1 MLVSWTRGVLR
12 LRMPIVATWLILIV
26 IGLFAAANLN
36 QFLTTSLEVP
46 GSQSEKANVLLAT
59 QFDENTEGTFTV
71 IYKYSNATDAQMLG
85 FKESLANA
93 AKAIPTARIGAQ
105 KALIGTLYTNITTS
119 FSLVDAAPYTNILRA
134 ELIKQGL
141 SGAFVTGPPAIEKDV
156 TPVLARDLKRG
167 QVVAFV
173 IALLLL
179 LLLLGSTWAIFIP
192 LIFATASVSLALGI
206 IYLLAQKFLM
216 VLYIPNIVELIGLG
230 LAIDYSLLM
239 VHRFRRE
246 LTINSDVPL
255 ALAQTMQTA
264 GRTVVISGLT
274 VSVALSTLLLVPIP
288 FVRSLGAAGIVVPL
302 VSIAAALTLQPVLL
316 YLLGKRVFSDGYQG
330 IMGRKDP
337 LQGLWAQLTR
347 WVIPRAKST
356 FALTLIVLLLGASL
370 VLKVEI
376 TPSSLTAIPTNLES
390 GEILNE
396 ITKKVGP
403 GLITPNEIVI
413 DLGAPAAS
421 ISQTTDA
428 ARISL
433 ATTISTMPQVFM
445 VASGKESAYVD
456 PTGQYMRMYVIGKDA
471 IGDSKTRKLV
481 EQVRTAIDKATGFPD
496 GTKLYLGGSPAQGVD
511 LIDAILSTLPWII
524 TLVLL
529 IAFLLLARTLRS
541 ILLPIKAILMDLI
554 SISIAFAALVA
565 VFKFGVA
572 GSLLGT
578 YRLDQIEAWV
588 LIFMFAVLFGLSM
601 DYEIFLVSRMRE
613 SKDSGAT
620 NNEAIIEGI
629 ANTSGVVT
637 GAAIILVGALSG
649 FVFGHFAGLQELGI
663 GLAVGII
670 IDATIIRGLLL
681 PSSMVLLGRWN
692 WWLPKSFATFLHTKA
707 SPLERDEA
715 LAYVR
720 TTS

>member
-1 MLVSWTRGVLR
+1 MLASWTGRVIKHR
-12 LRMPIVATWLILIV
+12 FPILAAWLIV
-26 IGLFAAANLN
+26 IALGLLAATNLN
-36 QFLTTSLEVP
+36 QYLTTSLEVP
-46 GSQSEKANVLLAT
+46 GSQSEKANTLLANH
-59 QFDENTEGTFTV
+59 FDENTEGTFTV
-71 IYKYSNATDAQMLG
+71 IYKYSNATDAQMLSI
-85 FKESLANA
+85 KEGLANT

-156 TPVLARDLKRG
+156 TPVLEQDLRRG
-167 QVVAFV
+167 QVVAAV

-192 LIFATASVSLALGI
+192 LIFATASVSLGLGI
-206 IYLLAQKFLM
+206 IYLLAQKLLM

-246 LTINSDVPL
+246 LTIDSDQSV
-255 ALAQTMQTA
+255 ALQRTMQTA
-264 GRTVVISGLT
+264 GRTVVLSGLT
-274 VSVALSTLLLVPIP
+274 VSIALSTLLLVPVP
-288 FVRSLGAAGIVVPL
+288 FIRSLGVAGVVVPL
-302 VSIAAALTLQPVLL
+302 VSVIAALTVQPALL
-316 YLLGKRVFSDGYQG
+316 SFLGHRVFSDGYQG
-330 IMGRKDP
+330 IMGKKDP
-337 LQGLWAQLTR
+337 LTGLWAGLTR
-347 WVIPRAKST
+347 WVIPRAKFVFST
-356 FALTLIVLLLGASL
+356 SLILLLLAASL
-370 VLKVEI
+370 VFKLEI

-390 GEILNE
+390 GKVISE

-403 GLITPNEIVI
+403 GLITPNEVVI
-413 DLGAPAAS
+413 DFGKPS
-421 ISQTTDA
+421 SVVSPQVDQ
-428 ARISL
+428 ARLAL

-471 IGDSKTRKLV
+471 IGDSKTRTLV
-481 EQVRTAIDKATGFPD
+481 KQVRAAIDKATGFPE
-496 GTKLYLGGSPAQGVD
+496 GTKLYLGGPPAQGVD
-511 LIDAILSTLPWII
+511 LIDAILSALPWII
-524 TLVLL
+524 ALVLL
-529 IAFLLLARTLRS
+529 VAFLLLARTFRS
-541 ILLPIKAILMDLI
+541 ILLPIKAIFMDLI
-554 SISIAFAALVA
+554 SISIAFAVLVV
-565 VFKFGVA
+565 VFKFGFA
-572 GSLLGT
+572 SDLLGT
-578 YRLDQIEAWV
+578 YKLDQIEAWV

-601 DYEIFLVSRMRE
+601 DYELFLVSRMRE
-613 SKDSGAT
+613 AKDAGST

-629 ANTSGVVT
+629 AHTSGVVT

-692 WWLPKSFATFLHTKA
+692 WWLPQGLATLLNTKA
-707 SPLERDEA
+707 SPLEEPEA
-715 LAYVR
+715 RL
-720 TTS
+720 

>member
-26 IGLFAAANLN
+26 VGLFAAANLN
-36 QFLTTSLEVP
+36 QYLTTSLEVP

-59 QFDENTEGTFTV
+59 HFDENTEGTFTV
-71 IYKYSNATDAQMLG
+71 IYKYSNATDAQMLE

-156 TPVLARDLKRG
+156 TPVLERDLRRG
-167 QVVAFV
+167 QVVAV
-173 IALLLL
+173 IIALLLL

-246 LTINSDVPL
+246 LTINSNESE
-255 ALAQTMQTA
+255 ALVRTMQTA
-264 GRTVVISGLT
+264 GRTVVLSGLT
-274 VSVALSTLLLVPIP
+274 VSIALSALLLVPVP
-288 FVRSLGAAGIVVPL
+288 FVRSLGAAGVLVPL
-302 VSIAAALTLQPVLL
+302 VSVVAALTLQPVLL
-316 YLLGKRVFSDGYQG
+316 FLLGKRVFSDGFQG
-330 IMGRKDP
+330 IMGRQDP
-337 LQGLWAQLTR
+337 LQGFWARLTR
-347 WVIPRAKST
+347 WVIPRAKSV
-356 FALTLIVLLLGASL
+356 FALCLIVLLLGTSL
-370 VLKVEI
+370 VFNLEI
-376 TPSSLTAIPTNLES
+376 TPSSLTAIPLNLES
-390 GEILNE
+390 GKVISE

-403 GLITPNEIVI
+403 GLITPNEVVI
-413 DLGAPAAS
+413 DLGQPS
-421 ISQTTDA
+421 SSVSPQVDQ
-428 ARISL
+428 ARLAL

-471 IGDSKTRKLV
+471 IGDSKTRTLV
-481 EQVRTAIDKATGFPD
+481 KQVRAEIDKAAGFPE

-524 TLVLL
+524 ALVLL
-529 IAFLLLARTLRS
+529 IAFLLLARTFRS
-541 ILLPIKAILMDLI
+541 ILLPIKAIFMDLI
-554 SISIAFAALVA
+554 SISIAFAVLVA
-565 VFKFGVA
+565 VFKFGI
-572 GSLLGT
+572 GSTVLGT

-601 DYEIFLVSRMRE
+601 DYELFLVSRMRE
-613 SKDSGAT
+613 AKDAGST

-649 FVFGHFAGLQELGI
+649 FVYGHFAGLQELGI

-670 IDATIIRGLLL
+670 VDATIIRALLL

-692 WWLPKSFATFLHTKA
+692 WWLPQHIAALLNTKA
-707 SPLERDEA
+707 SPLEEPEA
-715 LAYVR
+715 RL
-720 TTS
+720 

>member
-1 MLVSWTRGVLR
+1 MLASWTGRVIKHR
-12 LRMPIVATWLILIV
+12 FPILAAWLIV
-26 IGLFAAANLN
+26 IALGLLAATNLN
-36 QFLTTSLEVP
+36 QYLTTSLEVP
-46 GSQSEKANVLLAT
+46 GSQSEKANTLLANH
-59 QFDENTEGTFTV
+59 FDENTEGTFTV
-71 IYKYSNATDAQMLG
+71 IYKYSNATDAQMLSI
-85 FKESLANA
+85 KEGLANT

-156 TPVLARDLKRG
+156 TPVLEQDLRRG
-167 QVVAFV
+167 QVVAAV

-192 LIFATASVSLALGI
+192 LIFATASVSLGLGI
-206 IYLLAQKFLM
+206 IYLLAQKLLM

-246 LTINSDVPL
+246 LTIDSDQSV
-255 ALAQTMQTA
+255 ALQRTMQTA
-264 GRTVVISGLT
+264 GRTVVLSGLT
-274 VSVALSTLLLVPIP
+274 VSIALSTLLLVPVP
-288 FVRSLGAAGIVVPL
+288 FIRSLGVAGVVVPL
-302 VSIAAALTLQPVLL
+302 VSVIAALTVQPALL
-316 YLLGKRVFSDGYQG
+316 SFLGHRVFSDGYQG
-330 IMGRKDP
+330 IMGKKDP
-337 LQGLWAQLTR
+337 LTGLWAGLTR
-347 WVIPRAKST
+347 WVIPRAKFVFST
-356 FALTLIVLLLGASL
+356 SLILLLLAASL
-370 VLKVEI
+370 VFKLEI

-390 GEILNE
+390 GKVISE

-403 GLITPNEIVI
+403 GLITPNEVVI
-413 DLGAPAAS
+413 DFGKPS
-421 ISQTTDA
+421 SVVSPQVDQ
-428 ARISL
+428 ARLAL

-471 IGDSKTRKLV
+471 IGDSKTRTLV
-481 EQVRTAIDKATGFPD
+481 KQVRTAIDKATGFPE

-511 LIDAILSTLPWII
+511 LIDAILSALPWII
-524 TLVLL
+524 ALVLL
-529 IAFLLLARTLRS
+529 VAFLLLARTFRS
-541 ILLPIKAILMDLI
+541 ILLPIKAIFMDLI
-554 SISIAFAALVA
+554 SISIAFAVLVV
-565 VFKFGVA
+565 VFKFGFA
-572 GSLLGT
+572 SDLLGT
-578 YRLDQIEAWV
+578 YKLDQIEAWV

-601 DYEIFLVSRMRE
+601 DYELFLVSRMRE
-613 SKDSGAT
+613 AKDAGST

-629 ANTSGVVT
+629 AHTSGVVT

-692 WWLPKSFATFLHTKA
+692 WWLPQGLATLLNTKA
-707 SPLERDEA
+707 SPLEEPEA
-715 LAYVR
+715 RL
-720 TTS
+720 